1 MKNKKYT
8 LYTFVTDDEG
18 GDGVCL
24 SKDFDINLKGNK
36 HFMRIGSFDNIN
48 QLATL
53 LQIEEQKSNDVYIRM
68 SKNNTN
74 SNIIFIPEDDII
86 YNDINYHLSEAKKFM
101 EDLEER

>member
-8 LYTFVTDDEG
+8 LYTFVIDDEG
-18 GDGVCL
+18 GDRVCL

-36 HFMRIGSFDNIN
+36 HFMRMGNFDNIN

-53 LQIEEQKSNDVYIRM
+53 LQIEEQKSNDAYIRA

-86 YNDINYHLSEAKKFM
+86 YNDINYHLLEAKELM